1 MTLDIEN
8 DIVDIM
14 PDIDAVARLLIQAR
28 RSAGMSQRELAA
40 RAKTT
45 QAAVAR
51 IERGQTSPTLNTLA
65 RLINAAGFDLH
76 IELAA
81 PQQTDAII
89 EAYKRDIDRSLLREN
104 LKKTVDQRV
113 RSLTALARFAREAR
127 RAGHA
132 ARQAARTTR

>member
-1 MTLDIEN
+1 MSDI
-8 DIVDIM
+8 
-14 PDIDAVARLLIQAR
+14 ARAAARLLMQAR
-28 RSAGMSQRELAA
+28 KSAGLSQRELAD

-51 IERGQTSPTLNTLA
+51 IEGGHTSPTLSTLA

-89 EAYKRDIDRSLLREN
+89 EAYKREIDRSLLREN
-104 LKKTVDQRV
+104 LRKTVDQRV

-127 RAGHA
+127 RAGRA
-132 ARQAARTTR
+132 ARQATRTKR

>member
-1 MTLDIEN
+1 MS
-8 DIVDIM
+8 DIVG
-14 PDIDAVARLLIQAR
+14 AASRVLIQAR
-28 RSAGMSQRELAA
+28 SRAGLSQRELAA

-51 IERGQTSPTLNTLA
+51 IEGGHTSPTLSTLA
-65 RLINAAGFDLH
+65 RLVNAAGFDLR
-76 IELAA
+76 IELAT
-81 PQQTDAII
+81 PQQMDAII

-113 RSLTALARFAREAR
+113 RSLTALARLAREAR

-132 ARQAARTTR
+132 ARQAARSKK

>member
-1 MTLDIEN
+1 MSDI
-8 DIVDIM
+8 
-14 PDIDAVARLLIQAR
+14 ARAAARLLMQAR
-28 RSAGMSQRELAA
+28 KSAGMSQRELAD

-51 IERGQTSPTLNTLA
+51 IEGGRTSPALNTLA

-81 PQQTDAII
+81 RPQTDAII

-113 RSLTALARFAREAR
+113 RGLTALARFAREAR
-127 RAGHA
+127 RAGRA
-132 ARQAARTTR
+132 ARHAVRTER

>member
-1 MTLDIEN
+1 MSDI
-8 DIVDIM
+8 
-14 PDIDAVARLLIQAR
+14 AAAAARLLMQAR
-28 RSAGMSQRELAA
+28 ASASMSQRELAA

-51 IERGQTSPTLNTLA
+51 IEGGRTSPTLSTLA
-65 RLINAAGFDLH
+65 RLVNAAGFDLH
-76 IELAA
+76 IELAL

-104 LKKTVDQRV
+104 LKKTIDQRV

-127 RAGHA
+127 RAGRA
-132 ARQAARTTR
+132 ARQATRTKR

>member
-1 MTLDIEN
+1 
-8 DIVDIM
+8 M

>member
-1 MTLDIEN
+1 MT
-8 DIVDIM
+8 DIVS
-14 PDIDAVARLLIQAR
+14 AAGRLLLQAR
-28 RSAGMSQRELAA
+28 MAAGMSQRELAA

-51 IERGQTSPTLNTLA
+51 IEGGHTSPTMSTLA
-65 RLINAAGFDLH
+65 RLVQAAGFDLH
-76 IELAA
+76 IDLAT
-81 PQQTDAII
+81 PPQTDAII

-127 RAGHA
+127 RAGRA
-132 ARQAARTTR
+132 ARQATRTRR

>member
-1 MTLDIEN
+1 
-8 DIVDIM
+8 M

-28 RSAGMSQRELAA
+28 RSSGMSQRELAA

>member
-1 MTLDIEN
+1 MSDI
-8 DIVDIM
+8 
-14 PDIDAVARLLIQAR
+14 AGAAARLLLQAR
-28 RSAGMSQRELAA
+28 RTAGMSQRELAA

-51 IERGQTSPTLNTLA
+51 IEGGHTSPTLSTLA
-65 RLINAAGFDLH
+65 RLVHAAGFDLH
-76 IELAA
+76 IELAT

-113 RSLTALARFAREAR
+113 RSLTALARFAGEAR
-127 RAGHA
+127 RAGRA
-132 ARQAARTTR
+132 ARQATRTNR

>member
-1 MTLDIEN
+1 MSDLG
-8 DIVDIM
+8 
-14 PDIDAVARLLIQAR
+14 PGARLLIQAR

-45 QAAVAR
+45 QAVVAR
-51 IERGQTSPTLNTLA
+51 IERGQTSPTLNTLT

-76 IELAA
+76 IALAT
-81 PQQTDAII
+81 PRKDAII

-127 RAGHA
+127 RAGRA
-132 ARQAARTTR
+132 ANQATRTKR